1 MELKIVLLYKL
12 GIALHIRIIGC
23 CVGANF
29 AKDMIKETAAI
40 HVSNK
45 FALIT
50 FFLTADQSVK
60 RLTAERELAGSI
72 PGRDRTNTKGLIM
85 TEK

>member
-29 AKDMIKETAAI
+29 AKDMIKETATI

-50 FFLTADQSVK
+50 FFFNRRSVCK
-60 RLTAERELAGSI
+60 ALDCRAG
-72 PGRDRTNTKGLIM
+72 GRGFDSRQGPNQH
-85 TEK
+85 

>member
-1 MELKIVLLYKL
+1 MELKSVLLHKL
-12 GIALHIRIIGC
+12 GIALHICILGC

-29 AKDMIKETAAI
+29 ARDMIKETATI

-50 FFLTADQSVK
+50 FFLTAAQSVG
-60 RLTAERELAGSI
+60 RLTAEQVVAGSI
-72 PGRDRTNTKGLIM
+72 PGRDRTNT
-85 TEK
+85 

>member
-12 GIALHIRIIGC
+12 GIALHIRILGC

-29 AKDMIKETAAI
+29 ARDMIKETATI

-50 FFLTADQSVK
+50 FFLTAAQSVEP
-60 RLTAERELAGSI
+60 LTAGRAGGSI